1 MIPPPANVPEDPAHR
16 KPRMEQDGPE
26 TTRPPRQPQAKRR
39 RERIFAISRGQ
50 SSRVDGGVHQPRKR
64 LLGPHAT
71 LVIGFLA
78 IIIAGTFLL
87 MLPFA
92 STSGEVTSFADSLF
106 TSTSATGTVGLVVVD
121 TGTHWSMFG
130 QVVIIVLMEVGGM
143 GFMAGTILL
152 FLALGRQL
160 TLQQR
165 RIFQESLVLR
175 QVGGLPG
182 IALRFLIFTLAVE
195 GIGAL
200 LLYLQFRGD
209 PAVGPDNAAWYAA
222 FHAVSAFT
230 GSGLDLM
237 GGFQSFQAQAL
248 QPFVLFTMAAMI
260 IPGDLG
266 FLVVLDVL
274 RHWRFHRLAME
285 TKLILSLNYILW
297 LAAAIGF
304 LFLEWSNPATLGD
317 MSVIHRVT
325 NSLFQGITVRNAGF
339 STIDFGAVGSL
350 TLMFFGIFMFI
361 GAASASMG
369 GGIKVNSL
377 GALIAASRAGLLG
390 RPHAEAFGRTIPAD
404 RVYVSVT
411 LVLLFFGWI
420 IFCAPI
426 VFAMQIIDPDGL
438 KTLFDTQSALSIV
451 GLSTGVPTNLD
462 APGKLFLSLLM
473 FVGRLGPLTVAL
485 ALLRRSWPVS
495 RQYPDGDLKVG

>member
-1 MIPPPANVPEDPAHR
+1 MRPHG
-16 KPRMEQDGPE
+16 PRW
-26 TTRPPRQPQAKRR
+26 PQRR
-39 RERIFAISRGQ
+39 RERVFAISRGQ
-50 SSRVDGGVHQPRKR
+50 SARVDVVGRRPGKR

-71 LVIGFLA
+71 LIIGFLV
-78 IIIAGTFLL
+78 IIATGTVLL
-87 MLPFA
+87 MMPFSSA
-92 STSGEVTSFADSLF
+92 AGEFTSFVDSLF

-121 TGTHWSMFG
+121 TGTHWSIFG
-130 QVVIIVLMEVGGM
+130 QAVILVLMEVGGM

-160 TLQQR
+160 TLHQR

-182 IALRFLIFTLAVE
+182 IAMRFLLFTLVVE

-209 PAVGPDNAAWYAA
+209 PAVGPDQAGWYAA

-237 GGFQSFQAQAL
+237 GDFQSFQLQAL
-248 QPFVLFTMAAMI
+248 QPIILFTMAAMI

-274 RHWRFHRLAME
+274 RHWRFRRLAME
-285 TKLILSLNYILW
+285 TKLVLTLNYVLW

-304 LFLEWSNPATLGD
+304 FFLESSNPATLGE
-317 MSVIHRVT
+317 MSFLNRVT
-325 NSLFQGITVRNAGF
+325 NSLFMGVTVRNAGF
-339 STIDFGAVGSL
+339 STIDFGSVGAL
-350 TLMFFGIFMFI
+350 TLMFFGLFMFI

-377 GALIAASRAGLLG
+377 GALLAASRAGLLG

-404 RVYVSVT
+404 RVYVAVT
-411 LVLLFFGWI
+411 LVLLFFGWM
-420 IFCAPI
+420 IFSAPI
-426 VFAMQIIDPDGL
+426 VFAMQIVDPDGL

-462 APGKLFLSLLM
+462 APGKLFISLLM

-485 ALLRRSWPVS
+485 ALLRRSRPVS
-495 RQYPDGDLKVG
+495 REFPTGDLKVG

>member
-1 MIPPPANVPEDPAHR
+1 M
-16 KPRMEQDGPE
+16 
-26 TTRPPRQPQAKRR
+26 
-39 RERIFAISRGQ
+39 
-50 SSRVDGGVHQPRKR
+50 
-64 LLGPHAT
+64 
-71 LVIGFLA
+71 A

-92 STSGEVTSFADSLF
+92 STSGEVTSFVDSLF

-160 TLQQR
+160 TLRQR

-182 IALRFLIFTLAVE
+182 IAIRFLIFTLAVE

-297 LAAAIGF
+297 LA
-304 LFLEWSNPATLGD
+304 
-317 MSVIHRVT
+317 
-325 NSLFQGITVRNAGF
+325 
-339 STIDFGAVGSL
+339 
-350 TLMFFGIFMFI
+350 
-361 GAASASMG
+361 
-369 GGIKVNSL
+369 
-377 GALIAASRAGLLG
+377 
-390 RPHAEAFGRTIPAD
+390 
-404 RVYVSVT
+404 
-411 LVLLFFGWI
+411 
-420 IFCAPI
+420 
-426 VFAMQIIDPDGL
+426 
-438 KTLFDTQSALSIV
+438 
-451 GLSTGVPTNLD
+451 
-462 APGKLFLSLLM
+462 
-473 FVGRLGPLTVAL
+473 
-485 ALLRRSWPVS
+485 
-495 RQYPDGDLKVG
+495 